1 VNTNAS
7 AFRELTRRY
16 AHRGQPDLWAL
27 NRVCPAIP
35 QRKARGLVDP
45 NGPGR
50 TASSGSGRNPSHQ
63 CRIERAA
70 ASVARAA
77 SDITAQATR

>member
-35 QRKARGLVDP
+35 QRKAQGLVDP

-50 TASSGSGRNPSHQ
+50 TASSGRGGDLPCG
-63 CRIERAA
+63 CRIERGA

-77 SDITAQATR
+77 SDSTARATR